1 MGDLRF
7 FLGRERGPVTKHGVR
22 NAGALE
28 EVDERAWRHGALQ
41 AGGRRPVTASPRV
54 RNRSRVRG
62 IICRSWGPGNGNVR
76 WLASALRRTAFAWL
90 ANRSS
95 RPAAAQASEGW
106 WTG

>member
-62 IICRSWGPGNGNVR
+62 IICRSWGLETEMCGG
-76 WLASALRRTAFAWL
+76 L
-90 ANRSS
+90 
-95 RPAAAQASEGW
+95 PARFGGQPSLGLPTEARAQRQRK
-106 WTG
+106 